1 MQNVNSASQP
11 SPPKGGGIN
20 ELAEISSQLGFEI
33 VDVAGFLDTIENKS
47 QGQLNDLKQLDR
59 GAERVV
65 KANAQVM
72 ETVETVTKSAQQT
85 LASVQNSVTLV
96 RESSGHGQEV
106 AEWVQE
112 LNSRTEAVADT
123 VDAMRKDNEKIT
135 AIAAQVN
142 ILAINAKIE
151 AGRAGDAG
159 RGFAVVA
166 EAINDLSKRTTVA
179 ATEISKNIETL
190 YAWIKDLD
198 QETDTISKSASR
210 ILDQARDT
218 DASLLGIEKDSQQ
231 VSTGTERILSDATT
245 VRDAME
251 ACFPNIARIKASVEE
266 TTSGIHKA
274 HDRVERLVA
283 SSERLVQ
290 GTIALGGQSADK
302 KFIAFVT
309 DMAANIGS
317 QFEKALESGEIT
329 EAELFDRTYV
339 PIPNT
344 NPQQVMTG
352 VTKFTDKVL
361 PPLLESALE
370 LDPRVVFSA
379 AVDVNGYLPTH
390 NKKFSHPQGPDPDW
404 NMANSRNRRIFDD
417 RVGLKAGR
425 NTGPFLMQ
433 VYRRDMGG
441 GEFAMMKD
449 LSAPITV
456 NGRHWGGLRMA
467 FTS

>member
-11 SPPKGGGIN
+11 SPPKGREIN

-59 GAERVV
+59 GAARVV

-404 NMANSRNRRIFDD
+404 NMANCRNRRIFDD

>member
-1 MQNVNSASQP
+1 MDS
-11 SPPKGGGIN
+11 
-20 ELAEISSQLGFEI
+20 
-33 VDVAGFLDTIENKS
+33 IESKS
-47 QGQLNDLKQLDR
+47 KAQLDDLQQLDL

-72 ETVETVTKSAQQT
+72 DTVGAVTVSAQQT
-85 LASVQNSVTLV
+85 LDSVRNSVTLV
-96 RESSGHGQEV
+96 RESSGRGQEV
-106 AEWVQE
+106 AEWVQD

-179 ATEISKNIETL
+179 ASEISKNIEAL
-190 YAWIKDLD
+190 YAWIKSLD
-198 QETDTISKSASR
+198 KETETISKSASA

-218 DASLLGIEKDSQQ
+218 DASLASIEKDAQHVNSE
-231 VSTGTERILSDATT
+231 TGRILGDATT

-251 ACFPNIARIKASVEE
+251 ACFPNINRIKVSVQE
-266 TTSGIHKA
+266 TTGGIQNA
-274 HDRVERLVA
+274 HERIEKLVV

-290 GTIALGGQSADK
+290 GTIAAGGQSTDK
-302 KFIAFVT
+302 KFITFVT
-309 DMAANIGS
+309 DMAANIS
-317 QFEKALESGEIT
+317 TLFEKALESGRIT
-329 EAELFDRTYV
+329 EADLFDRTYV

-344 NPQQVMTG
+344 NPQQVMSR
-352 VTKFTDKVL
+352 FTQLTDSLL
-361 PPLLESALE
+361 PPLLESALD

-379 AVDVNGYLPTH
+379 AVDNNGYLPTH
-390 NKKFSHPQGPDPDW
+390 NKKFSHPQGPDPEW
-404 NMANSRNRRIFDD
+404 NMGNCRNRRIFDD

-441 GEFAMMKD
+441 GEFVMMKD
-449 LSAPITV
+449 LSSPITV
-456 NGRHWGGLRMA
+456 KGRHWGGLRMA
-467 FTS
+467 FTI

>member
-1 MQNVNSASQP
+1 
-11 SPPKGGGIN
+11 
-20 ELAEISSQLGFEI
+20 
-33 VDVAGFLDTIENKS
+33 
-47 QGQLNDLKQLDR
+47 
-59 GAERVV
+59 
-65 KANAQVM
+65 
-72 ETVETVTKSAQQT
+72 
-85 LASVQNSVTLV
+85 
-96 RESSGHGQEV
+96 
-106 AEWVQE
+106 
-112 LNSRTEAVADT
+112 
-123 VDAMRKDNEKIT
+123 
-135 AIAAQVN
+135 
-142 ILAINAKIE
+142 
-151 AGRAGDAG
+151 
-159 RGFAVVA
+159 
-166 EAINDLSKRTTVA
+166 
-179 ATEISKNIETL
+179 
-190 YAWIKDLD
+190 
-198 QETDTISKSASR
+198 
-210 ILDQARDT
+210 
-218 DASLLGIEKDSQQ
+218 
-231 VSTGTERILSDATT
+231 
-245 VRDAME
+245 ME

-266 TTSGIHKA
+266 TTSGIHNA

-404 NMANSRNRRIFDD
+404 NMANCRNRRIFDD